1 MWQGVDVVGSNWH
14 GVISKVRTTF
24 HQMRCCRAAGRGDP
38 ASGMLNRWQVG
49 GRQRFNSGWRA
60 DSDAGIT
67 NQFSAGILEGGE
79 VFANLAPLQ
88 HVIWE
93 KKSRHWHVGQ
103 VHNEHDIW
111 KRD

>member
-1 MWQGVDVVGSNWH
+1 MQ
-14 GVISKVRTTF
+14 
-24 HQMRCCRAAGRGDP
+24 CCGAAGRGDP